1 MMLAS
6 VSGERIYR
14 MMIELSWDA
23 ADTPP
28 GGMLI
33 P

>member
-23 ADTPP
+23 ADTPQAAC
-28 GGMLI
+28 
-33 P
+33 